1 MQLYRDSLATIRMG
15 PRCDKR
21 IPVPLPVPLRNQ
33 KVEEGEESKE
43 SELSQRIKKYLEEN
57 QLTNHCIVDDMERMT
72 QSLRTTYPKYN
83 RRDLA
88 SFKTQVVGD
97 HCQVTL
103 KLFNKRPDN

>member
-21 IPVPLPVPLRNQ
+21 IPVPLRKQ
-33 KVEEGEESKE
+33 KVEEREESKE